1 MARPKKCRK
10 VSHEPEFCKF
20 FADGIPPKDTV
31 NLTIDEYE
39 VIRILDYEE
48 KKQCECASIMG
59 VARTTIT
66 QIYNEARKKIA
77 DSIVNGKTL
86 NIVGGKYQLDIENN
100 QENQTFIFKGAKSM
114 RIAVTHEN
122 GQVFQ
127 HFGHSKEF
135 KIYDV
140 ENDVIVKEEVVNTN
154 GSGHGALANFLAEQH
169 VDSVICGGIGGGAQT
184 ALAEKGIKI
193 FGGVTGETDAVAK
206 ALVAGT
212 LEYNPNVRCNHHDH
226 EHGEGHTCGDHG
238 CGSHSCGSTSEQK
251 FTLVK

>member
-1 MARPKKCRK
+1 
-10 VSHEPEFCKF
+10 
-20 FADGIPPKDTV
+20 
-31 NLTIDEYE
+31 
-39 VIRILDYEE
+39 
-48 KKQCECASIMG
+48 
-59 VARTTIT
+59 
-66 QIYNEARKKIA
+66 
-77 DSIVNGKTL
+77 
-86 NIVGGKYQLDIENN
+86 
-100 QENQTFIFKGAKSM
+100 M

-193 FGGVTGETDAVAK
+193 FGNIRIKDSAVMFCHVK
-206 ALVAGT
+206 GT
-212 LEYNPNVRCNHHDH
+212 V
-226 EHGEGHTCGDHG
+226 
-238 CGSHSCGSTSEQK
+238 SE
-251 FTLVK
+251 

>member
-1 MARPKKCRK
+1 MKK
-10 VSHEPEFCKF
+10 
-20 FADGIPPKDTV
+20 
-31 NLTIDEYE
+31 
-39 VIRILDYEE
+39 
-48 KKQCECASIMG
+48 
-59 VARTTIT
+59 
-66 QIYNEARKKIA
+66 
-77 DSIVNGKTL
+77 
-86 NIVGGKYQLDIENN
+86 
-100 QENQTFIFKGAKSM
+100 
-114 RIAVTHEN
+114 
-122 GQVFQ
+122 
-127 HFGHSKEF
+127 
-135 KIYDV
+135 
-140 ENDVIVKEEVVNTN
+140 KEEVVNTN

>member
-1 MARPKKCRK
+1 
-10 VSHEPEFCKF
+10 
-20 FADGIPPKDTV
+20 
-31 NLTIDEYE
+31 
-39 VIRILDYEE
+39 
-48 KKQCECASIMG
+48 
-59 VARTTIT
+59 
-66 QIYNEARKKIA
+66 
-77 DSIVNGKTL
+77 
-86 NIVGGKYQLDIENN
+86 
-100 QENQTFIFKGAKSM
+100 M